1 MNEKVPE
8 ETPELGLVDKEETL
22 EMENKRLQRHLNASE
37 AHAMKKSEEQVAK
50 EKAAEKEKLEEQA
63 RSDALLAKMQRKMA
77 DFQAQQHQK
86 PSSSLTMTV
95 EEEVYDE
102 EAKKRQAALLI
113 GKFTGK

>member
-1 MNEKVPE
+1 M
-8 ETPELGLVDKEETL
+8 VDKEETL

-50 EKAAEKEKLEEQA
+50 EKAAEKQKLEEQA

-77 DFQAQQHQK
+77 DFQAQQHHQK
-86 PSSSLTMTV
+86 PSSSLTVTE